1 MQKEKIQKNKAC
13 PSKLEHSGGFVI
25 LFAVMLSSIILAI
38 TIGVLNISYKE
49 IKFSTSAKD
58 TNDAFFAA
66 DVGAE
71 CALFYDKA
79 GGNVFI
85 ENSTETGVFC
95 NGDTSFM
102 EINYPIWKF
111 TVSKL
116 GNEEQGCVVVTV
128 DKSSPSATKIISKG
142 YNDGGSI
149 PNSCTSGENT
159 VERQLELTY

>member
-1 MQKEKIQKNKAC
+1 MKTSNGIKKNK
-13 PSKLEHSGGFVI
+13 GFVI

-71 CALFYDKA
+71 CALFYDK
-79 GGNVFI
+79 
-85 ENSTETGVFC
+85 STEDKFSLVGHATTIKCANVSITPTFVSGVYNF
-95 NGDTSFM
+95 NV
-102 EINYPIWKF
+102 
-111 TVSKL
+111 VSL
-116 GNEEQGCVVVTV
+116 GSENQSCAIVTV
-128 DKSSPSATKIISKG
+128 DKTNVLTKIISKG
-142 YNDGGSI
+142 YNDGGGAG
-149 PNSCTSGENT
+149 SCTQGENT